1 MRASIGRSLAILA
14 ALAVAACSTLPKLD
28 AASDIHTFLV
38 AVRDG
43 DRATFDAHVDRE
55 ALKSQLRARVV
66 SETAR
71 QTTSTQALGLAF
83 LAGPLVDVAV
93 DAMLRPE
100 VFRAVAEMRGY
111 SASTP
116 IPGSFAIAQ
125 LVRPI
130 GGGAVCVTNDRG
142 GPCILVFKND
152 GGTYRLSGFEGDLS
166 LLRPRR

>member
-1 MRASIGRSLAILA
+1 MRRLAAGLA
-14 ALAVAACSTLPKLD
+14 ALFLAACSTLPKLD

-38 AVRDG
+38 AIRDG
-43 DRATFDAHVDRE
+43 DRAAFDAHLDRD
-55 ALKSQLRARVV
+55 ALKAQLRARLV

-71 QTTSTQALGLAF
+71 SNARPEAVGLAV
-83 LAGPLVDVAV
+83 LAGPLVDVAA
-93 DAMLRPE
+93 DALLRPE
-100 VFRAVAEMRGY
+100 TFRAVAEMRGY

-130 GGGAVCVTNDRG
+130 GGGAVCVSNAKG
-142 GPCILVFKND
+142 GPCILVFSNQ
-152 GGTYRLSGFEGDLS
+152 GGTYRLTGFEGDLS